1 MKILFFGRKSD
12 KLSIKLAKILKKNTQ
27 LRKYG
32 VMVRQTKLTLKSVV
46 LSILLYAFE
55 AIIF

>member
-12 KLSIKLAKILKKNTQ
+12 KLSIKLAKILKKSTR

-32 VMVRQTKLTLKSVV
+32 VMVRQTKLTLK
-46 LSILLYAFE
+46 
-55 AIIF
+55 